1 MCLLVRKQEQI
12 ICLVWMIVFWGV
24 KKVVFTFLMEVFLF
38 LFVFYVFVWHICRWN
53 EKDAHHT
60 VCHSS
65 LAAGLL
71 YLWLSW
77 FRNTFSGC
85 RKRGRADSCDVL
97 ES

>member
-1 MCLLVRKQEQI
+1 MPCLDDCFL
-12 ICLVWMIVFWGV
+12 GV

-38 LFVFYVFVWHICRWN
+38 LSVFYVFVPHICRWN

-71 YLWLSW
+71 YL
-77 FRNTFSGC
+77 
-85 RKRGRADSCDVL
+85 
-97 ES
+97 